1 VCADQL
7 VLCLILFHVQNKANI
22 KTHFRYSHALDWN
35 PKTGELRVLVLPPNL
50 QSGKT
55 QDSFIPDDD
64 SDWIEQE
71 VEEEERGLYQ
81 SLKPAKG
88 EKLPAANRRLK
99 ITIGKTVGWVKGSL
113 LKATK
118 QKEQKQTAFPDCL
131 PDLYQEA
138 LAALKKDI
146 AAQRLRDWLIPSIAK
161 SISLCIDV
169 IEKDNHDC
177 HAQLLEKLNA
187 TSSADILAK
196 ERRGRKRVGR
206 GREGGGRTI

>member
-1 VCADQL
+1 M
-7 VLCLILFHVQNKANI
+7 
-22 KTHFRYSHALDWN
+22 RYSHALDWN
-35 PKTGELRVLVLPPNL
+35 PKTGELRVLVLPTNL
-50 QSGKT
+50 QSGKA
-55 QDSFIPDDD
+55 QDSCIRDDD

-88 EKLPAANRRLK
+88 EKLPAANHRLK
-99 ITIGKTVGWVKGSL
+99 VTIGKTVGWLKGAP

-118 QKEQKQTAFPDCL
+118 QKEAAFPDCL

-169 IEKDNHDC
+169 IEKENHDS
-177 HAQLLEKLNA
+177 HAQLLEKLSA

-196 ERRGRKRVGR
+196 ERRGRKR
-206 GREGGGRTI
+206 EGGR